1 MKQLLKKNQKLTKSF
16 YDFGIGEKTVS
27 SFYSKFGVNLKKSPK
42 FLKENS
48 FNKINSL
55 LKKAIVGK
63 KLQKN
68 ISKNLEF
75 SILLKT
81 YKGVRHKLKYPVR
94 GQRTH
99 TNAKTKKKFIFK
111 KV

>member
-1 MKQLLKKNQKLTKSF
+1 MKHLLKKNQKHIINF
-16 YDFGIGEKTVS
+16 YDFGVGNKTIS
-27 SFYSKFGVNLKKSPK
+27 SFYSKFGINLKKSPK
-42 FLKENS
+42 FLKES
-48 FNKINSL
+48 AFNKINNL
-55 LKKAIVGK
+55 LKKSLVGK

-75 SILLKT
+75 SMLLKT
-81 YKGVRHKLKYPVR
+81 YKGMRHKLKYPVR

-111 KV
+111 KI